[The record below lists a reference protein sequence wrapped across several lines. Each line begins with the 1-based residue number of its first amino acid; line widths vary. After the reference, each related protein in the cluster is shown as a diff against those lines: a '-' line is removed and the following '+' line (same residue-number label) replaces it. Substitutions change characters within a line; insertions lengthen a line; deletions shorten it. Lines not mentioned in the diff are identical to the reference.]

1 MENLPPSAAPRIQPA
16 PASRKL
22 LTARGLPYEPAIGPR
37 LKVLLVVI
45 FAAVAVL
52 GATGVYLLTITCLEK
67 ARGLTYTNQFTLW
80 MFIVHVLL
88 GVLLVVPFLIFGFA
102 HLASAR
108 HRRNRVA
115 VRLGIALF
123 SISIVAGVTGLAL
136 IQLEKLPQLPTG
148 TVPRSVVYLL
158 HLLTPLVAVVLYVL
172 HRRAGPEIQWRWG
185 AAWGLGVVSFVLV
198 MGAMHSQDPR
208 KWYAK
213 GPGEGEKYFEPSKTR
228 TVDGNFIPATA
239 LMLDAYCVKC
249 HQDIYQG
256 WFHSAHHFSS
266 FNNPPY
272 LFSVRETRKVS
283 LERDGNMRAS
293 RWCAGC
299 HDVVPFLSGAFD
311 DPNFDDVN
319 HPTAQ
324 AGLTCTVCHAITN
337 VNSPMGNGDYTIEEP
352 QHYPFAYSEN
362 SLLQWLNNQVVKAK
376 PDFHK
381 KTFLKP
387 FHRSAEFCSTCHKV
401 SIPVALNHY
410 KEFLRGQNHYDTYLL
425 SGVSGVG
432 ARSFY
437 YPPQAKTNC
446 ADCHMPLRPSADF
459 GSKDFDGSGE
469 RKIHHHFFP
478 AANTGLPTLL
488 SLDPK
493 KASQL
498 EGFQRAVSADADFLR
513 GTDPDGKDRKLRID
527 LFGLKEDGSTDGRLS
542 APLRPELPQ
551 LKPGATYLV
560 EVVVRTLNLG
570 HPFPQ
575 GTVDSNEI
583 WVDFLARCGDRILG
597 RNGALSGPD
606 DTGKVDEWSHFIN
619 VLMLD
624 RDGNRI
630 NRRNPQDIFTPLYDH
645 QIPPGAA
652 QVVHYKLQVPEDI
665 KAPVELQVRLRYRK
679 FDYEYMSLVYRDS
692 GSVPRL
698 PIVDLCEDRLTLP
711 VAGVAVEIP
720 PQTSPIKPGWQRW
733 NDYGIGCF
741 LEGGAGSKKG
751 ELRQAEEAFRRL
763 LALGDKDALAHA
775 YLNSARV
782 YFDEGR
788 LREAVEA
795 LSKAQTTDPPAP
807 WWTVAW
813 FTGLVNAQNG
823 YLDEAI
829 SNFEK
834 ILDPHNQPV
843 DRKFD
848 FSRDYVVS
856 NELGATLFK
865 RAQQEDD
872 PEERAR
878 FLRRAVERYE
888 RTLQIDPEDLDA
900 HYGLAQCYARLGEMH
915 ANTLPAPLTEPGAQA
930 RQAIEALSSTFA
942 KGTALKVQ
950 RLAAAAALCRAIPS
964 FGQQPTTPDRP
975 KLPVLLA
982 AIHEC
987 RPVYAQDGDAQLRGA
1002 AAQVLGHLYR
1012 QTHAIFKPDDN
1023 AKDRAVRLYRE
1034 KHPAAAEA
1042 SQAIVIYPTKH

>member
-1 MENLPPSAAPRIQPA
+1 MVRPVQG
-16 PASRKL
+16 SRKL
-22 LTARGLPYEPAIGPR
+22 LTARGLPYEPAIRPR
-37 LKVLLVVI
+37 LKILLAFI
-45 FAAVAVL
+45 FASVAVL

-88 GVLLVVPFLIFGFA
+88 GVFLVVPFLVFGFT

-148 TVPRSVVYLL
+148 TVARSVVYAL

-172 HRRAGPEIQWRWG
+172 HRRAGPEIQWKWG

-213 GPGEGEKYFEPSKTR
+213 GPAEGEKYFEPSKTR
-228 TVDGNFIPATA
+228 TVDGNFIPAAT
-239 LMLDAYCVKC
+239 LMMDDYCLKC

-283 LERDGNMRAS
+283 LQRDGNMRAS

-337 VNSPMGNGDYTIEEP
+337 VNSPIGNGDYTIEEP

-362 SLLQWLNNQVVKAK
+362 ALLQWLNNQVVKAK

-387 FHRSAEFCSTCHKV
+387 FHRKAEFCSTCHKV

-410 KEFLRGQNHYDTYLL
+410 KEFLRGQNHYDSYLL

-446 ADCHMPLRPSADF
+446 AECHMPLRPSSDF

-469 RKIHHHFFP
+469 RKIHHHLFP
-478 AANTGLPTLL
+478 AANTGLPALL
-488 SLDPK
+488 SLEPK
-493 KASQL
+493 KAGRA
-498 EGFQRAVSADADFLR
+498 EGFHQAVKAQADFLR
-513 GTDPDGKDRKLRID
+513 GTDPEGKDRKLRID
-527 LFGLKEDGSTDGRLS
+527 LFGLKEDGSTDGRLI
-542 APLRPELPQ
+542 APLRPELPP

-583 WVDFLARCGDRILG
+583 WVDFLARSGERILG
-597 RNGALSGPD
+597 RNGALSGPGE
-606 DTGKVDEWSHFIN
+606 TGKVDEWSHFIN

-624 RDGNRI
+624 RYGNRI

-679 FDYEYMSLVYRDS
+679 FDYEYMSLVYSDT
-692 GSVPRL
+692 GKVPQL

-711 VAGVAVEIP
+711 VAGVTAEVA
-720 PQTSPIKPGWQRW
+720 PQTSPIKPAWQRW

-763 LALGDKDALAHA
+763 LALGEKEAHA
-775 YLNSARV
+775 HGYLNIARV

-834 ILDPHNQPV
+834 ILDPHNQLV
-843 DRKFD
+843 DRKFN
-848 FSRDYVVS
+848 FARDYVVS
-856 NELGATLFK
+856 NELAATLFK

-872 PEERAR
+872 PAERAR

-888 RTLQIDPEDLDA
+888 RTLEIDPEDLDA
-900 HYGLAQCYARLGEMH
+900 HYGLAQCYSRLGEMNGTDGGH
-915 ANTLPAPLTEPGAQA
+915 VANVLPAPPDDEDLP
-930 RQAIEALSSTFA
+930 ALVQTFA
-942 KGTALKVQ
+942 DIAAPTDQ
-950 RLAAAAALCRAIPS
+950 RLHAAAGLCRAVPNL
-964 FGQQPTTPDRP
+964 GRQPTTPERP

-982 AIHEC
+982 AIHAC
-987 RPVYAQDGDAQLRGA
+987 RPVYAQDGDSQLRAA
-1002 AAQVLGHLYR
+1002 AAQVLGCLYR
-1012 QTHAIFKPDDN
+1012 QTHALFKPDDN
-1023 AKDRAVRLYRE
+1023 ARDLAVRLYRE

-1042 SQAIVIYPTKH
+1042 SQAIVIYPTKPN

>member
-1 MENLPPSAAPRIQPA
+1 MENLQPSPA
-16 PASRKL
+16 PAVRPAQASRKL

-37 LKVLLVVI
+37 LKVLLAFI

-52 GATGVYLLTITCLEK
+52 GATGVYLLSITCLEK
-67 ARGLTYTNQFTLW
+67 LRGLTVTNQFTLW

-88 GVLLVVPFLIFGFA
+88 GVVLIVPFLIFGFT

-123 SISIVAGVTGLAL
+123 SISIVAGLTGLAL

-148 TVPRSVVYLL
+148 TMARTVVYLL
-158 HLLTPLVAVVLYVL
+158 HLVTPVVAVGLYVL
-172 HRRAGPEIQWRWG
+172 HRRAGPEIQWKWG

-198 MGAMHSQDPR
+198 MAAMHAQDPR

-213 GPGEGEKYFEPSKTR
+213 GPAEGEKYFEPSKTR
-228 TVDGNFIPATA
+228 TIDGNFIPAAA
-239 LMLDAYCVKC
+239 LMMDDYCIKC
-249 HQDIYQG
+249 HKDIYQG

-283 LERDGNMRAS
+283 LQRDGNIRAS

-319 HPTAQ
+319 DPTAQ

-337 VNSPMGNGDYTIEEP
+337 INSPIGNGDYTIEEP
-352 QHYPFAYSEN
+352 QHYPFAYSKN
-362 SLLQWLNNQVVKAK
+362 ALLQWLNNQVVKAR

-387 FHRSAEFCSTCHKV
+387 FHRTAEFCSTCHKV
-401 SIPVALNHY
+401 SVPVALNHY

-446 ADCHMPLRPSADF
+446 ADCHMPLKPSTDF

-469 RKIHHHFFP
+469 RKIHNHFFP
-478 AANTGLPTLL
+478 AANTGLPDLL
-488 SLDPK
+488 RRDPK
-493 KASQL
+493 WASQS
-498 EGFQRAVSADADFLR
+498 EVFQQAVKENADFLHSM
-513 GTDPDGKDRKLRID
+513 DPDGKNPDLRID
-527 LFGLKEDGSTDGRLS
+527 LFGLKEDGSTDGRLI

-570 HPFPQ
+570 HPFSQ

-583 WVDFLARCGDRILG
+583 WVDFQARSGDRIIG
-597 RNGALSGPD
+597 RNGALSGPGE
-606 DTGKVDEWSHFIN
+606 TGKVDEWADFIN

-624 RDGNRI
+624 RNGNRI
-630 NRRNPQDIFTPLYDH
+630 NRRNPQDIFTPLYNH

-652 QVVHYKLQVPEDI
+652 QVVHYKLQVPADI
-665 KAPVELQVRLRYRK
+665 TAPVELQVRVRYRK
-679 FDYEYMSLVYRDS
+679 FDYEYMSLVYGDKDK
-692 GSVPRL
+692 VPAL
-698 PIVDLCEDRLTLP
+698 PIVDMCADRLTLP
-711 VAGVAVEIP
+711 VIGVAAKVP
-720 PQTSPIKPGWQRW
+720 PQSSAIQPAWQRW

-763 LALGDKDALAHA
+763 LTMEEKPAHGHG
-775 YLNSARV
+775 YLNVARV
-782 YFDEGR
+782 YYDEGR

-795 LSKAQTTDPPAP
+795 LRNAQRSDPPAP

-813 FTGLVNAQNG
+813 FTGLVNAQDG

-829 SNFEK
+829 SDFEK
-834 ILDPHNQPV
+834 ILDSHNQPV
-843 DRKFD
+843 ERKFD
-848 FSRDYVVS
+848 FTRDYVVI

-865 RAQQEDD
+865 RAQQEDEP
-872 PEERAR
+872 PERDR
-878 FLRRAVERYE
+878 FLRRAVESYE
-888 RTLQIDPEDLDA
+888 RTLQIDPENLDA
-900 HYGLAQCYARLGEMH
+900 HYGLAQCYARLGEMSE
-915 ANTLPAPLTEPGAQA
+915 NVAPLEPDAQA
-930 RQAIEALSSTFA
+930 RSSIDALTKTFVNDA
-942 KGTALKVQ
+942 APKDQ
-950 RLAAAAALCRAIPS
+950 RLAAAAALCQTIPS
-964 FGQQPTTPDRP
+964 FGQQPTTADHP
-975 KLPVLLA
+975 KLPAFLA

-987 RPVYAQDGDAQLRGA
+987 RAVYTQDGDAQVRGA